1 MSKTP
6 QAILTDRI
14 KAAREEI
21 SRLPAGP
28 ERGALVRQVEQ
39 DEVAL
44 RVIQWVTSPE
54 HVPPPSD
61 LLPMRRHPL
70 RRDD

>member
-1 MSKTP
+1 MSETP
-6 QAILTDRI
+6 QAILSDRI
-14 KAAREEI
+14 KAAREETA
-21 SRLPAGP
+21 RLPASP
-28 ERGALVRQVEQ
+28 ERDALLRQIEQ

-44 RVIQWVTSPE
+44 RVIQWVTSSG

-70 RRDD
+70 RRND

>member
-1 MSKTP
+1 MSKTS
-6 QAILTDRI
+6 QAILNDRI

-28 ERGALVRQVEQ
+28 EKDALLRQIER

-54 HVPPPSD
+54 RVPPPSD
-61 LLPMRRHPL
+61 LLPMKRHPL
-70 RRDD
+70 RRDE

>member
-6 QAILTDRI
+6 QAILSDRI
-14 KAAREEI
+14 KAAREET
-21 SRLPAGP
+21 SRLLAGP
-28 ERGALVRQVEQ
+28 ERDALLRQIEQ

-44 RVIQWVTSPE
+44 RVIQWVTSSG

-70 RRDD
+70 RRND

>member
-1 MSKTP
+1 MSRTP
-6 QAILTDRI
+6 QAILSDRI
-14 KAAREEI
+14 EAAREEI

-28 ERGALVRQVEQ
+28 ERDALLRQIEQ

-44 RVIQWVTSPE
+44 RVIQWVTYPE
-54 HVPPPSD
+54 RVPPPSD
-61 LLPMRRHPL
+61 LLRMRQHPL